1 MGVNQVKKHKNAS
14 LFKFFVQMEEVE
26 VKNLVT
32 FISARGTFI
41 AKIIIDLVLLIL
53 FLTVNTNQEMES

>member
-1 MGVNQVKKHKNAS
+1 
-14 LFKFFVQMEEVE
+14 MEEVE

>member
-1 MGVNQVKKHKNAS
+1 MRVSTRYKKLYAS

-41 AKIIIDLVLLIL
+41 AKIIVNLVLLIL
-53 FLTVNTNQEMES
+53 FLTVETNQEMES